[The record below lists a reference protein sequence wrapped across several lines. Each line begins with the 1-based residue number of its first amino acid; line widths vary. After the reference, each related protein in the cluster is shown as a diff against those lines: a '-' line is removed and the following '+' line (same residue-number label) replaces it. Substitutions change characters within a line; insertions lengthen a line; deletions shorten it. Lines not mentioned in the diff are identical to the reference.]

1 MNMKLKLNN
10 FKAKKK
16 YVQKQNSRTE
26 NMKLSCYR
34 LIMGTLLI
42 NTLVSGIRLKTL
54 FEEQMN
60 ILLL

>member
-26 NMKLSCYR
+26 NMKLSCYH
-34 LIMGTLLI
+34 GLL
-42 NTLVSGIRLKTL
+42 
-54 FEEQMN
+54 
-60 ILLL
+60 